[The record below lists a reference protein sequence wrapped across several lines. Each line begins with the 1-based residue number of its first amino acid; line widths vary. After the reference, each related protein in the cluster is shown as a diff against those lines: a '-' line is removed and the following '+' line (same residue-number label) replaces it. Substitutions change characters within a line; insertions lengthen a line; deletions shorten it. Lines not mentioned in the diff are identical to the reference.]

1 MFLFLWRKRSMRKI
15 DAAACFVLFFATL
28 FVAPSAAAAYDANGV
43 ALGAGEDDIKKR
55 FPSAFCKAL
64 EWASRAADR
73 RCDDAKISF
82 GGAEGRITFYLRKGA
97 VQAFDVRF
105 DTKDLDRVAAQ
116 LKTRYGKPFSEV
128 KDVVGPQGKQRELYK
143 VLWESGTDRA
153 VLTSQLDKKQA
164 SLLVSRGDFDEEI
177 YRVR

>member
-1 MFLFLWRKRSMRKI
+1 MRKNSATACLALLV
-15 DAAACFVLFFATL
+15 AAFHA
-28 FVAPSAAAAYDANGV
+28 APSAAAAYDANGV
-43 ALGAGEDDIKKR
+43 ALGASENDIKKR

-82 GGAEGRITFYLRKGA
+82 GGVEGRITFYLRKDA

-105 DTKDLDRVAAQ
+105 DTKDLDRVVSQ
-116 LKTRYGKPFSEV
+116 LKSRYGKPLSEA
-128 KDVVGPQGKQRELYK
+128 KEVVGPQGKERELYK
-143 VLWESGTDRA
+143 ALWETGADRA
-153 VLTSQLDKKQA
+153 VLTAQMGSKRGT
-164 SLLVSRGDFDEEI
+164 LLASRGNFDEEI

>member
-1 MFLFLWRKRSMRKI
+1 MRRISATACLVFLLAGFS
-15 DAAACFVLFFATL
+15 
-28 FVAPSAAAAYDANGV
+28 VAPCAMAVYDANGV
-43 ALGAGEDDIKKR
+43 ALGAGENDIKKR
-55 FPSAFCKAL
+55 FPSVYCRAL

-82 GGAEGRITFYLRKGA
+82 GGAEGRITFYLKNGV

-116 LKTRYGKPFSEV
+116 LKSRYGKPVSEV
-128 KDVVGPQGKQRELYK
+128 KDAVGPEGKVRELYK
-143 VLWESGTDRA
+143 VLWENSADRA
-153 VLTSQLDKKQA
+153 VLTAQLDKKRA
-164 SLLVSRGDFDEEI
+164 TLLVSRGNFDEEI